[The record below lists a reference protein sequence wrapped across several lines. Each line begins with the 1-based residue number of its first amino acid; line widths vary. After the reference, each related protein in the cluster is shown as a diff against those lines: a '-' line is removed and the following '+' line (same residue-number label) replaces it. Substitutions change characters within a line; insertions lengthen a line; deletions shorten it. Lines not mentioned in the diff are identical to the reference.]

1 MKALAIQ
8 LKYELNRF
16 ELKNK
21 EIESIFIGGGT
32 PSTVDSKYYETIF
45 NMLKPFMLENI
56 EITTEANPNSATKSW
71 LSGMKRLG
79 VNRIS
84 FGVQSFNDKK
94 LKLLNRAH
102 SSDDALRAINNAS
115 KIGFKNISLD
125 LIYATY
131 GDTKKLLE
139 YDIDTA
145 LSLPINHMSAYALT
159 IEEGTPFET
168 KPKMSKENIELTNWL
183 FEEIAKRGLPQYE
196 ISNFGVYQ
204 SIHNLGYWQYK
215 DYIGLGS
222 GAVGKLD
229 LNRFYP
235 STDIQSYIDNPLKIR
250 VESLDIDDKRLEQI
264 FLGFRSN
271 VGVDKYI
278 LTKEE
283 QKRAKILVQEKKLTL
298 KGAKFYNLQYLLA
311 DEITLFIS
319 S

>member
-1 MKALAIQ
+1 
-8 LKYELNRF
+8 
-16 ELKNK
+16 
-21 EIESIFIGGGT
+21 
-32 PSTVDSKYYETIF
+32 
-45 NMLKPFMLENI
+45 
-56 EITTEANPNSATKSW
+56 
-71 LSGMKRLG
+71 
-79 VNRIS
+79 
-84 FGVQSFNDKK
+84 
-94 LKLLNRAH
+94 
-102 SSDDALRAINNAS
+102 
-115 KIGFKNISLD
+115 
-125 LIYATY
+125 
-131 GDTKKLLE
+131 
-139 YDIDTA
+139 
-145 LSLPINHMSAYALT
+145 
-159 IEEGTPFET
+159 
-168 KPKMSKENIELTNWL
+168 MSKENIELTNWL